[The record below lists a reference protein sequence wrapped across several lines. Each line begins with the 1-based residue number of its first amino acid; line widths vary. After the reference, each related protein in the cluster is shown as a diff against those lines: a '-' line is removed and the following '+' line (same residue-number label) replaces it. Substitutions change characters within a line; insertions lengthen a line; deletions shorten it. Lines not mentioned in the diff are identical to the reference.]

1 MSKKRK
7 KKSQGQ
13 PKPVKCCFEC
23 DHCQYI
29 GEGDHICDV
38 NMEIIVCEWEPTDM
52 FYHCGGKEFIEL

>member
-1 MSKKRK
+1 MSKRKRYK
-7 KKSQGQ
+7 HHSNKEQ
-13 PKPVKCCFEC
+13 VKCCFEC
-23 DHCQYI
+23 ANCQYI

>member
-23 DHCQYI
+23 ANCQYI

-38 NMEIIVCEWEPTDM
+38 NMEIIIDEWEPTDM
-52 FYHCGGKEFIEL
+52 FYHCGGKEFIER

>member
-13 PKPVKCCFEC
+13 PKPVKFCFEC
-23 DHCQYI
+23 ANCQYI

-38 NMEIIVCEWEPTDM
+38 NMEIITDDWEPTDM
-52 FYHCGGKEFIEL
+52 FYHCGGKEFIER